1 MALTSNTRGMIG
13 KGTVRLRRRDGTE
26 DPFEL
31 GNVVTLEESISTD
44 SKSRINYQSAG
55 GGELDKQEK
64 VTAYGLKITADDF
77 KPQNLALA
85 LRASASLMA
94 SAAVS
99 NELGTA
105 YAGQNNPLEYIP
117 DPGQTITVSV
127 AGGTR
132 ANTTAYALGDVV
144 INTTEAYVVT
154 VAGTSGATAPSWPT
168 GGGTVTD
175 GTVTW
180 KHVGTAA
187 LTKDTHY
194 SVEGGGLRFLAAAA
208 GYFPATT
215 PAGKGLPIKTS
226 YTRNAQW
233 VIEALVNSGTEYELI
248 FNGINENDSS
258 NPIRKR
264 FHRVKFSPT
273 GGLSSIGDDFAK
285 LDMTAAVLAD
295 TSITGAGLS
304 QYVKTQMI

>member
-13 KGTVRLRRRDGTE
+13 KGTIRVRRRDGTE
-26 DPFEL
+26 EPFEL
-31 GNVVTLEESISTD
+31 GNVVTLEESIATD
-44 SKSRINYQSAG
+44 SKNRLNYQSAG

-64 VTAYGLKITADDF
+64 VTAYALKITADDF

-85 LRASASLMA
+85 LRASASLLAAA
-94 SAAVS
+94 SVS

-117 DPGQTITVSV
+117 DPSQTITVSV
-127 AGGTR
+127 AGGAR

-154 VAGTSGATAPSWPT
+154 VAGTSGATAPTWPT
-168 GGGTVTD
+168 NGSTVTD

-248 FNGINENDSS
+248 FNGINENDGS

-264 FHRVKFSPT
+264 FYRVKFSPT

>member
-1 MALTSNTRGMIG
+1 
-13 KGTVRLRRRDGTE
+13 
-26 DPFEL
+26 
-31 GNVVTLEESISTD
+31 
-44 SKSRINYQSAG
+44 
-55 GGELDKQEK
+55 
-64 VTAYGLKITADDF
+64 
-77 KPQNLALA
+77 
-85 LRASASLMA
+85 MA

-117 DPGQTITVSV
+117 DPSQTITVSV

-154 VAGTSGATAPSWPT
+154 AAGTSGAAAPTWPT
-168 GGGTVTD
+168 NGGTVTD

-180 KHVGTAA
+180 KHVGPAA

-194 SVEGGGLRFLAAAA
+194 SIEGGGLRFLPAAS

-248 FNGINENDSS
+248 FNGINENDGS

-264 FHRVKFSPT
+264 FYRVKFSPT

>member
-13 KGTVRLRRRDGTE
+13 KGTIRLRRRDGTE
-26 DPFEL
+26 EPFEL

-117 DPGQTITVSV
+117 DPSQTITVSV

-154 VAGTSGATAPSWPT
+154 AAGTSGAAAPTWPT
-168 GGGTVTD
+168 NGSTVTD

-194 SVEGGGLRFLAAAA
+194 SVEGGGLRFLPGAA
-208 GYFPATT
+208 GYFLSTT

-226 YTRNAQW
+226 YTRNAQR
-233 VIEALVNSGTEYELI
+233 VIEALVNSGTEYEVI
-248 FNGINENDSS
+248 FNGINENDGS

-264 FHRVKFSPT
+264 FYRVKFSPT

>member
-1 MALTSNTRGMIG
+1 MALTSNTRGYIG
-13 KGTVRLRRRDGTE
+13 KGTLRVRRRDGSE

-64 VTAYGLKITADDF
+64 VTAYSLKITADDF

-105 YAGQNNPLEYIP
+105 YAGQNNPIEYIP
-117 DPGQTITVSV
+117 DPSQTITVSV
-127 AGGTR
+127 AGGAR

-154 VAGTSGATAPSWPT
+154 VAGISGATAPSWPT

-248 FNGINENDSS
+248 FNGINENDGS

-264 FHRVKFSPT
+264 FYRVKFSPT

>member
-127 AGGTR
+127 SGGTR

-168 GGGTVTD
+168 NGSTVTD

-194 SVEGGGLRFLAAAA
+194 SVEGGGRRFLAAAA

-248 FNGINENDSS
+248 FNGINENDGS

-264 FHRVKFSPT
+264 FYRVKFSPT

>member
-13 KGTVRLRRRDGTE
+13 KGTIRVRRRDGTE
-26 DPFEL
+26 EPFEL

-44 SKSRINYQSAG
+44 SKSRLNYQSAG

-64 VTAYGLKITADDF
+64 VTAYSLKITADDF

-85 LRASASLMA
+85 LRAAASLMTA
-94 SAAVS
+94 AAVS

-117 DPGQTITVSV
+117 DPSLSITVSV
-127 AGGTR
+127 GGGTR

-154 VAGTSGATAPSWPT
+154 VAGTSGATEPTWPT

-208 GYFPATT
+208 GYFPATN

-233 VIEALVNSGTEYELI
+233 IIEALVNSGTEYEVI
-248 FNGINENDSS
+248 FNGLNENDGS

-264 FHRVKFSPT
+264 FYRVKFSPT